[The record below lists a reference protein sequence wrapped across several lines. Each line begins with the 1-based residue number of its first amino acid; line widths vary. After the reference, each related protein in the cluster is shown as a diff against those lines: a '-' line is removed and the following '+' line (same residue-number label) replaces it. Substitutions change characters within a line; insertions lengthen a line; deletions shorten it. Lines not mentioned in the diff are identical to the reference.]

1 MRIIYNFLLMGLTI
15 IPMEL
20 KSQRDRI
27 FKDFDSKQE
36 ITEESIFS
44 FKLYREKLL
53 KDPYR
58 PAYHFCIPE
67 GLSSN
72 EKQVPFDPN
81 GAFFKNGRYHLMYL
95 YKRFGGESYGSSKTC
110 AA

>member
-1 MRIIYNFLLMGLTI
+1 MRIIYNFLLMGLII
-15 IPMEL
+15 IPLTL
-20 KSQRDRI
+20 KSQTDRI
-27 FKDFDSKQE
+27 PRDFETNSE
-36 ITEESIFS
+36 ISTESIFS

-72 EKQVPFDPN
+72 KIDQVPFDPN
-81 GAFFKNGRYHLMYL
+81 GAFFYFH
-95 YKRFGGESYGSSKTC
+95 
-110 AA
+110 AQ